1 MAPTASAAFA
11 RFAAEHCG
19 LALEPFQRE
28 IIDGVLTH
36 RETLVLL
43 PRGNGKTTLSAALAI
58 YALLGT
64 PGAAVYLAAAS
75 RDQARIL
82 LEAAQRMV
90 HASPALSS
98 RVTVRHRELRANG
111 GTLRTL
117 SSDGPRAH
125 GLMPRPLVIVDE
137 LHAHRD
143 PALYV
148 ALRTALGKG
157 QGSRMLVLT
166 TAGYEPA
173 SVLGKLRTAALALPH
188 VERDGCHTI
197 AHDGNG
203 GFLMHEWACGDQDD
217 LADPAVVKRA
227 NPASFVRENWLAEQI
242 ASPGLHP
249 LEFARYHANVWTT
262 GATSWLPQGAWQAC
276 EGDATIDPGEAVWAG
291 VDVGGERSATA
302 LVWVTAD
309 LRVGCRTWQGD
320 RAVLEV
326 APALRDLA
334 HDHDLRG
341 VYYDPWRF
349 QAPALELQADGLPM
363 VEYGQSHA
371 NMVPAS
377 EALHAAIV
385 EGNVTHDG
393 DPELT
398 RHVLSAAARSTGRGW
413 RLDKATR
420 SSQIDAAIALAMAVR
435 AAQAPVETAEPMRV
449 LGWL

>member
-1 MAPTASAAFA
+1 MTAARPSARFG
-11 RFAAEHCG
+11 RFAADHCG
-19 LALEPFQRE
+19 LRLEPFQLE
-28 IIDGVLTH
+28 VVDSVLTH

-43 PRGNGKTTLSAALAI
+43 PRGNGKTTLSAALAL

-82 LEAAQRMV
+82 LEAAQGMV
-90 HASPALSS
+90 RNSPELS
-98 RVTVRHRELRANG
+98 RVVTVRHRELRANG
-111 GTLRTL
+111 GHLRTL

-125 GLMPRPLVIVDE
+125 GLMPNPLVIVDE

-157 QGSRMLVLT
+157 HGARMLVLT

-188 VERDGCHTI
+188 VEVDGAHTV
-197 AHDGNG
+197 AHDGAG
-203 GFLMHEWACGDQDD
+203 GFVMHQWACGDQED
-217 LADPAVVKRA
+217 LGNAATVKHA
-227 NPASFVRENWLAEQI
+227 NPASFVTEKWIAEQI

-262 GATSWLPQGAWQAC
+262 GASSWLPTGAWQAC
-276 EGDATIDPGEAVWAG
+276 EGDATIAPGEAVWAG

-302 LVWVTAD
+302 LVWVTED
-309 LRVGCRTWQGD
+309 LRVGCRTWQGE
-320 RAVLEV
+320 RAVLQV

-334 HDHDLRG
+334 LEHDLRA

-349 QAPALELQADGLPM
+349 QAPALELEAEGMAM
-363 VEYGQSHA
+363 VDYGQSHA

-377 EALHAAIV
+377 EGLHAAIT
-385 EGNVTHDG
+385 EGLLTHDG

-398 RHVLSAAARSTGRGW
+398 RHVLSAAAKATGRGW

-420 SSQIDAAIALAMAVR
+420 SSQIDATIALALAVR
-435 AAQAPVETAEPMRV
+435 AAQAPQAHSTVEV